1 MPMFP
6 CERMVMLKDAMFPP
20 VMCSK
25 RFVSSWSLTF
35 NFNALWALFHLLF
48 FLPFKAS
55 RIDNMCLLTLPFCVS
70 MY

>member
-1 MPMFP
+1 MLLIP
-6 CERMVMLKDAMFPP
+6 CERMVMLKDAMFPT

-35 NFNALWALFHLLF
+35 NALWAPFHLLF

-70 MY
+70 MH